1 MKKEELLEHL
11 DEDDKEFTELY
22 NSISAKA
29 EDWKQKIIELLKDD
43 EKLKEK
49 LRSNIVTD
57 PRYLT
62 KKEVKI

>member
-49 LRSNIVTD
+49 LRT
-57 PRYLT
+57 
-62 KKEVKI
+62 EVIE